1 MRLTIVKYFK
11 GDTIIIVHHKVP
23 VSLGR
28 IRAGPLMKHRAYAG
42 QSALQHATPKII
54 FVHVVGD
61 FALNQIHKLI
71 AIGEII
77 NRQNIGQTPTV

>member
-1 MRLTIVKYFK
+1 
-11 GDTIIIVHHKVP
+11 
-23 VSLGR
+23 
-28 IRAGPLMKHRAYAG
+28 MKHRAYAG